1 MESGLNEHVIL
12 KRRLVK
18 MRTQVEEIHQL
29 THLRP
34 VQSQYLCFLAQN
46 SSSVSVKSLDMIRLV
61 FHGWFASTSAPSR
74 FRTALVRSLK
84 RGFDPAQC
92 VLDPVCIAIAGRLVE
107 VGIVVR
113 GEEGD
118 VTLAESC
125 DSPTQV
131 RLQLKVRRVGI
142 EMLLKRMD
150 LTDHTRNVPDRRE
163 AERVT
168 NKTDSTHHLL
178 YRCQR
183 ERSNKRIIFLHFT
196 ENLSGVL

>member
-1 MESGLNEHVIL
+1 MYEHVIL

-18 MRTQVEEIHQL
+18 MRNQRGNSSVNTLNMSCAI
-29 THLRP
+29 P
-34 VQSQYLCFLAQN
+34 VSMLSGTD

-61 FHGWFASTSAPSR
+61 FHGWFAPTSVPSR

-84 RGFDPAQC
+84 RGFDSAQG

-107 VGIVVR
+107 VGIVVG
-113 GEEGD
+113 GEEGH

-163 AERVT
+163 AQRVT
-168 NKTDSTHHLL
+168 NETSPPL
-178 YRCQR
+178 
-183 ERSNKRIIFLHFT
+183 
-196 ENLSGVL
+196 

>member
-1 MESGLNEHVIL
+1 
-12 KRRLVK
+12 
-18 MRTQVEEIHQL
+18 
-29 THLRP
+29 
-34 VQSQYLCFLAQN
+34 
-46 SSSVSVKSLDMIRLV
+46 MIRLV
-61 FHGWFASTSAPSR
+61 FHGWFTSTSVPSR

-107 VGIVVR
+107 VGIVVG

-131 RLQLKVRRVGI
+131 RLQLKVRRIGI

-150 LTDHTRNVPDRRE
+150 LTDHTRNVPERRE
-163 AERVT
+163 AQRVT
-168 NKTDSTHHLL
+168 NKTDSTHLVL
-178 YRCQR
+178 YRCQ
-183 ERSNKRIIFLHFT
+183 RSNKRIIFLHFA
-196 ENLSGVL
+196 ENMSGVL